1 MLPPIVAVANSVT
14 DQTIQPTI
22 EAFEATLRR
31 HDSATLALEE
41 WCAARRFADPARVT
55 AHDVQT
61 TGKQPA
67 ADVRERLKATPDDA
81 IAMRHVELRC
91 GTTVLSRA
99 WNWFVPARLTAEMRL
114 TLEASDTPFGKV
126 VAPLHFRRQPLE
138 TVRGRA
144 AHCPEGTISTH
155 RAMLI
160 LPDGSP
166 LAYLIECYT
175 AANLA
180 GG

>member
-1 MLPPIVAVANSVT
+1 MLPPVVAVASTVN
-14 DQTIQPTI
+14 DQTMSPTI

-41 WCAARRFADPARVT
+41 WCALRGIANPARIT
-55 AHDVQT
+55 AHS
-61 TGKQPA
+61 
-67 ADVRERLKATPDDA
+67 LHATSNDPPE
-81 IAMRHVELRC
+81 AMRNRLQLHAGETFAMRNVRLVC
-91 GTTVLSRA
+91 GQAVLSVA
-99 WNWFVPARLTAEMRL
+99 WNWYVPSRLTAEMNAML
-114 TLEASDTPFGKV
+114 SGSDTPFGKV
-126 VAPLHFRRQPLE
+126 VAPLGFRRQPLE
-138 TVRGRA
+138 TVRGQA
-144 AHCPEGTISTH
+144 ENCPDGTISTH

-160 LPDGSP
+160 LPDGKP